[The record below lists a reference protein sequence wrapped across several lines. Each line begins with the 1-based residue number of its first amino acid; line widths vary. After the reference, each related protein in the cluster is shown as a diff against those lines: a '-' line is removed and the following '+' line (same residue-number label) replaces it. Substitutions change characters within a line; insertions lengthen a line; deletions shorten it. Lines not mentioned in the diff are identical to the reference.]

1 MDPSESPSPAPGQ
14 RKSPPSNTP
23 TAGSTPP
30 YVPGDKLSPPA
41 LLPSTVY
48 DGTPSKASEDFMVG
62 SPLKKARA
70 SLPGVD
76 EESLRAKFGLGMS
89 ADVLGAIEQDNSAG
103 ATNVGPV
110 AQDRPGFGSSAPGS
124 SIFGAQL
131 GMQDPDK
138 AVKTE
143 DMEEEL

>member
-1 MDPSESPSPAPGQ
+1 MDPSDSPSPAPAQ

-30 YVPGDKLSPPA
+30 YIPGDNLSPPA

-48 DGTPSKASEDFMVG
+48 DGAAPKASEDFMVG

-89 ADVLGAIEQDNSAG
+89 GDVLGAIEQDNSIG

-110 AQDRPGFGSSAPGS
+110 AQDRPGFGSSALGP

-138 AVKTE
+138 AVKSE
-143 DMEEEL
+143 EMEEEL

>member
-30 YVPGDKLSPPA
+30 YIPGDKLSPPA

-48 DGTPSKASEDFMVG
+48 DGTASKASEDFMVG

-89 ADVLGAIEQDNSAG
+89 ADVLGAIEQDGSAG

-110 AQDRPGFGSSAPGS
+110 AQDRPGFGSSVPRS
-124 SIFGAQL
+124 SMFGAQL
-131 GMQDPDK
+131 GPQDSDK

-143 DMEEEL
+143 EMEEEL